1 MNYKTEK
8 LGYFERIKKET
19 FYPFLILLLLIFI
32 LYVDRRLTDAVGF
45 VIAAVTLFFLILI
58 AHLKSK
64 SYFHEVTIVNNRLI
78 LKGDNLNKPMIV
90 ELPLSETTIQIKS
103 KGGGRGKIN
112 YYLSFT

>member
-8 LGYFERIKKET
+8 LGYFGRIKKGT
-19 FYPFLILLLLIFI
+19 FYTFLILLSIIFI
-32 LYVDRRLTDAVGF
+32 LYVERRLTDAVGF
-45 VIAAVTLFFLILI
+45 AIAAGTLFFLVLNTH
-58 AHLKSK
+58 AKAK
-64 SYFHEVTIVNNRLI
+64 SYFHEVTIENNRLI